1 MPIRKLPR
9 PILMAMALLVIS
21 GAPGSAFTGPSDLDG
36 GLRRRAMFGAQLA
49 PVTKE
54 VRERQEID
62 GDGGVVLEQVFP
74 GTAAAEAVSGPAT

>member
-36 GLRRRAMFGAQLA
+36 GLRRRAMFGRSS
-49 PVTKE
+49 P
-54 VRERQEID
+54 
-62 GDGGVVLEQVFP
+62 P
-74 GTAAAEAVSGPAT
+74 